1 VHYNIEYRLKRYETL
16 KTKKMAAG
24 KQTPRQAMIGL
35 MYLVLLAMLA
45 MNASKDLLNAFISL
59 DNGIVITNE
68 NLEAG
73 NQTIYDK
80 IRSSAALGSEKAV
93 LALKDATTI
102 QTSAQDLVN
111 TLNLYKKELIELGGG
126 VDNDTGIPNGKDN
139 QDIGAEYLM
148 VSGKGAKLKT
158 KIEAYKMALTGMIGV
173 NDTGLVNSINKI
185 LATPPYIDYE
195 KNSTTWE
202 AGISEHM
209 PLVAVTANLSNIET
223 YIQNAETQVLGYLYE
238 GIAMDTYK
246 VNKILAASIS
256 EKSYVLQGEDYS
268 AQVFLAAADTT
279 QEPMILVGEYDT
291 TLFITTGKVK
301 FLGAVDSLPVN
312 GGIGSYNITT
322 DETGRH
328 TWGGIMKVPHP
339 NPKRKGE
346 YLMYP
351 FESEY
356 TVAAPTAV
364 ISSEQLNLMY
374 LGLDNEISV
383 SAPGM
388 AADEFNVTATNRCSV
403 RALGNGKFNFKPTRT
418 GKIAIQ
424 VTRKDDGKLIASQ
437 NWKGKRLPKPIITL
451 LNKEY
456 KGQLPKTKYKVPRNQ
471 LFKAVYSPNFPLSA
485 SVQILS
491 CKAIIS
497 QGGNLSDIPLNNGIF
512 NSRFN
517 TTVNSSRRGTEIG
530 VEMLVRG
537 ADGITHTLRQA
548 AKLR

>member
-1 VHYNIEYRLKRYETL
+1 
-16 KTKKMAAG
+16 MAAG

-45 MNASKDLLNAFISL
+45 MNASKDLLNAFILL
-59 DNGIVITNE
+59 DNAIQVTNE

-73 NQTIYDK
+73 NQTTYDK

-93 LALKDATTI
+93 RALNDATTI
-102 QTSAQDLVN
+102 QKSAEDLVN
-111 TLNLYKKELIELGGG
+111 TINLYKAELIEMGGG
-126 VDNDTGIPNGKDN
+126 VNEDTGIPNGKDN
-139 QDIGAEYLM
+139 QDIGAEYLI
-148 VSGKGAKLKT
+148 SDKGAELKA
-158 KIEAYKMALTGMIGV
+158 KIEAYKLALIGMV
-173 NDTGLVNSINKI
+173 DVKDTGLVNSISDI
-185 LATPPYIDYE
+185 LATPPYVDYE
-195 KNSTTWE
+195 NNSTSWE

-238 GIAMDTYK
+238 GIALNTYK
-246 VNKILAASIS
+246 VNKILATSIS

-291 TLFITTGKVK
+291 TLFMTTGQVK
-301 FLGAVDSLPVN
+301 FLGKVDSLPVN
-312 GGIGSYNITT
+312 GGIGNYKITT
-322 DETGRH
+322 NETGRQ

-403 RALGNGKFNFKPTRT
+403 TPLGNGKFKFKPSRT
-418 GKIAIQ
+418 GRIAIQ

-437 NWKGKRLPKPIITL
+437 KWTGKRLPKPIITL
-451 LNKEY
+451 LSAEY
-456 KGQLPKTKYKVPRNQ
+456 KGRHPKSKYKVNRNK
-471 LFKAVYSPNFPLSA
+471 LFKAVYSPDFPLSA
-485 SVQILS
+485 KVSILS
-491 CKAIIS
+491 CKVSFIS
-497 QGGNLSDIPLNNGIF
+497 NGEFNEINLAREGIF
-512 NSRFN
+512 DGDRKFDAALRAA
-517 TTVNSSRRGTEIG
+517 RRGTEIS
-530 VEMLVRG
+530 VRMLVRG
-537 ADGITHTLRQA
+537 SDGITHTLNQS